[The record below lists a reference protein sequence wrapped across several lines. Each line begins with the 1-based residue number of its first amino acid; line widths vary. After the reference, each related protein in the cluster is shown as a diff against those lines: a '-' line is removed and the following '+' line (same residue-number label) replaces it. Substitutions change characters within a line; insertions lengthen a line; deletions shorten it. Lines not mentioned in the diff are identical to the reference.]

1 MTTISTPEDPVADS
15 ELDATKTIR
24 QVGTEARAGTWAGA
38 HLAAG
43 SSPGST
49 MGGLV
54 PAATVV
60 TLA

>member
-1 MTTISTPEDPVADS
+1 MTTISTPEDPVADR
-15 ELDATKTIR
+15 ELDATETSR
-24 QVGTEARAGTWAGA
+24 QVGTETRAGTRCRA

>member
-1 MTTISTPEDPVADS
+1 MTTISTPEDPVADR
-15 ELDATKTIR
+15 ELDATETSR
-24 QVGTEARAGTWAGA
+24 QVGTESRARPWGGA
-38 HLAAG
+38 HLVAG